1 MERGKVCLN
10 SLCSEGNSSRQQPCL
25 HTAVLSWL
33 SKTREGYGHGF
44 FMVSAYPSSANTIP
58 PEHHIFLPA
67 QNFSFEM
74 PLNLLGMA
82 AISLCWLS
90 KDFESHASTD
100 LDPRQLCPS
109 TGESPS
115 KGGTLDHLVY
125 IPRTQPLCSLFWVL
139 KARASSRRQTLTGV
153 SSLGFSV
160 LTPRFHRLT
169 PKSIVLPFKIGQA

>member
-1 MERGKVCLN
+1 MP
-10 SLCSEGNSSRQQPCL
+10 S
-25 HTAVLSWL
+25 
-33 SKTREGYGHGF
+33 Y
-44 FMVSAYPSSANTIP
+44 SSALLTVRNQGRLWP
-58 PEHHIFLPA
+58 RLLRGLCVSQLCKHHTTRTPA

-82 AISLCWLS
+82 AVSLCWLS

-139 KARASSRRQTLTGV
+139 KARAGSRRQTLTGV

-160 LTPRFHRLT
+160 LTPRSHRLT
-169 PKSIVLPFKIGQA
+169 PKSIVLPFKRGQA